1 MINTKRLELPNIKSV
16 ERVEKAN
23 NYGLGSNYIQHPSK
37 FSGLYGMST
46 GLNILWINNIQ
57 LNQKKKQKVKEIY

>member
-46 GLNILWINNIQ
+46 GLNIL
-57 LNQKKKQKVKEIY
+57 